1 MDILR
6 GLLGMTVLLGICYL
20 LSANRKNIDW
30 KLVLSGLGIQF
41 GLALL
46 LLKVPYVDVA
56 FKAVSK
62 FFVSILDFSEAGALF
77 LFGNIITDLNTF
89 GYIFAFQVLPTIVF
103 FSAFSAIL
111 YYLGILQKIIYG
123 FAWIMSKTM
132 RLSGAESLAAAANV
146 FIGQTEAPL
155 VVKPYLDKMTK
166 SEILCLMTGGM
177 ATIAG
182 GVFAAY
188 VGYLGGTEDAQ
199 REIFATH
206 LLTASI
212 ISAPAAIL
220 VAKILFPEDNPEAI
234 NSNLDISKDK
244 IGSNL
249 LDAISKGTTDGL
261 KLAVNVGV
269 MLIVF
274 TALVEMANHILM
286 GTIGDWTGWNEQI
299 QIATSGRFEGFTFT
313 YLLGLIFAPVAWLL
327 GVPNQDIM
335 LIGQLL
341 GQKTMINEF
350 VAYADLGAMR
360 LNPDIVLLP
369 KSVLIATYAL
379 CGFSNFASIGI
390 QIGGIGA
397 LAPSQRKTLS
407 ELGIKS
413 LIGGT
418 IACFLTACVAGM
430 LIQDFEIKDIS
441 QQAEIAVMDIDNISF
456 KGGEFQTPLKR
467 FVGTMGEPDKV
478 ITPNY
483 ESGYFAEVD
492 TNVVQFVYGD
502 NRFNVYGGWAE
513 IAYINFKDTTEN
525 IVLNSDNITLS
536 SETTLGDIKN
546 YFPWS
551 FKIAEEKSEIKDGK
565 GILRLR
571 GKAVDFDGYFELKFD
586 GEQLQTL
593 EYLEK

>member
-6 GLLGMTVLLGICYL
+6 GLLGMTVLLLICYL
-20 LSANRKNIDW
+20 LSANRKKIDW
-30 KLVLSGLGIQF
+30 RLVLSGLGIQLV
-41 GLALL
+41 LALMM
-46 LLKVPYVDVA
+46 LKIPGVKIAFEGVA
-56 FKAVSK
+56 N
-62 FFVSILDFSEAGALF
+62 FFVAVLRFSEAGAVF
-77 LFGNIITDLNTF
+77 MFGSIITDMNTF

-155 VVKPYLDKMTK
+155 VVKPYLDTMTK

-188 VGYLGGTEDAQ
+188 VGYLGGSDPVQ
-199 REIFATH
+199 QKLFATH

-212 ISAPAAIL
+212 ISAPAAIM
-220 VAKILFPEDNPEAI
+220 VAKMLFPEENPDAI
-234 NSNLDISKDK
+234 NTDLNISEDK

-269 MLIVF
+269 MLVVF
-274 TALVEMANHILM
+274 TALVQMANEILM
-286 GTIGDWTGWNEQI
+286 VTIGDWTGWNEQI
-299 QIATSGRFEGFTFT
+299 VASTAGRFEGFSFT
-313 YLLGLIFAPVAWLL
+313 YLLGVIFAPVAWLI
-327 GVPNQDIM
+327 GVPSQDIM

-350 VAYADLGAMR
+350 VAYADMGAMR
-360 LNPDIVLLP
+360 LNPDISLSP

-418 IACFLTACVAGM
+418 IACFMTACLAGM
-430 LIQDFEIKDIS
+430 LVTDYDIEDIS
-441 QQAEIAVMDIDNISF
+441 NPPEIAVMDIDNVSF

-467 FVGTMGEPDKV
+467 FVGTMGEPDNV
-478 ITPNY
+478 ITANY
-483 ESGYFAEVD
+483 ETGYFAEVD
-492 TNVVQFVYGD
+492 TNVVQFVYGES
-502 NRFNVYGGWAE
+502 RFNVYDGWAE
-513 IAYINFKDTTEN
+513 IAFINFQDSTEN
-525 IVLNSDNITLS
+525 IVLNSDDITLGAN
-536 SETTLGDIKN
+536 TTLTDIKT
-546 YFPWS
+546 YFPAS
-551 FKIAEEKSEIKDGK
+551 LKIAEEQEAIKDGNGK
-565 GILRLR
+565 LILK
-571 GKAVDFDGYFELKFD
+571 GKATDFDGYFELNFKN
-586 GEQLQTL
+586 EQLQTL